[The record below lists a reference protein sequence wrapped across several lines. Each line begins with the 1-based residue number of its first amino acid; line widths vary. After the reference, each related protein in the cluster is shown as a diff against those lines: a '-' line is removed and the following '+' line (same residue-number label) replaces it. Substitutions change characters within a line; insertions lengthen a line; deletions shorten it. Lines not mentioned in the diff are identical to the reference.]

1 MKLRN
6 LIVALAITAITAVGG
21 FSLTNSSVAFQSDI
35 VAGSGNPFLDDDV
48 G

>member
-21 FSLTNSSVAFQSDI
+21 FSLSNMNLEADLI
-35 VAGSGNPFLDDDV
+35 AGSTHWAVDDDV

>member
-6 LIVALAITAITAVGG
+6 LIVALAITAVGG
-21 FSLTNSSVAFQSDI
+21 FSLSNMNLEADLI
-35 VAGSGNPFLDDDV
+35 AGSTHWAVDDDV